1 MDMLRNRELL
11 GEILQRLSPLG
22 EKELKEC
29 LEIQKEKG
37 GRIGEILLRAKHIR
51 ESDLLKALSIQFQI
65 PYISNLTEE
74 EIDKTLVSS
83 VPISFLKRHIILPFR
98 RENNIVKVAISDP
111 LSISPID
118 DLKIF
123 LESDIELFLADSIT
137 ILNAINMAYETH
149 REAAEQVIEDMGDEA
164 LTVGLE
170 EPIDLIDVVDE
181 APIIKLINSLLFRS
195 VKERA
200 SDIHFEPFERDI
212 VVRFR
217 IDGVLHNILTLP
229 KRFQPSITS
238 RIKIMASLNIAEK
251 RLPQD
256 GRIGVKV
263 AGKDIDIR
271 VSIIPTSFG
280 ERVVLRLLDKSGYLL
295 RLTDIGL
302 SREMLGTINRLI
314 RLPHGIILVTG
325 PTGSGKTTTLYAALT
340 EINSPDKNIITIE
353 DPVEYQIKGIGQMQV
368 NPKIEL
374 TFARGLRSI
383 LRQDPDVI
391 MVGEIRD
398 LETAEIAIQAS
409 LTGHL
414 VFSTL
419 HTNDSAGAITRLIDM
434 GIEPFLVSSSV
445 VAILAQRLVR
455 ILCTSCK
462 KEYTPTTPE
471 LKELGI
477 DPSRLEGHAIYMP
490 IGCDRCMQTGY
501 RGRTG
506 IYELL
511 LVNDEIRTL
520 VLQNVNSQ
528 VIKNKA
534 IEGGMHTLRMDG
546 ALKVLEGITSI
557 EEVLRVTQED
567 IHGDIDIIE

>member
-1 MDMLRNRELL
+1 MSRRKDLL
-11 GEILQRLSPLG
+11 GEILKKITSLSDKDL
-22 EKELKEC
+22 EEC
-29 LEIQKEKG
+29 LDLQEKKG
-37 GRIGEILLRAKHIR
+37 GRIGEILVKSKYIK
-51 ESDLLKALSIQFQI
+51 EFDLLKALSIQFDI
-65 PYISNLTEE
+65 PVIQNLTEE
-74 EIDKTLVSS
+74 DVDKELISS
-83 VPISFLKRHIILPFR
+83 IPISFLKKNIIIPFQR
-98 RENNIVKVAISDP
+98 NNDTVKVAVTDP
-111 LSISPID
+111 LNITSID

-123 LESDIELFLADSIT
+123 LDCEVELYLAESLT

-149 REAAEQVIEDMGDEA
+149 REAAEQVVEDLSEESFTGID
-164 LTVGLE
+164 

-181 APIIKLINSLLFRS
+181 APIIKLINSLLFRA

-212 VVRFR
+212 IVRLR
-217 IDGVLHNILTLP
+217 IDGVLHNIMSLP
-229 KRFQPSITS
+229 QRFHPSISS
-238 RIKIMASLNIAEK
+238 RIKIMSSLNIAEK

-256 GRIGVKV
+256 GRIGLKV
-263 AGKDIDIR
+263 AGKDVDIR

-280 ERVVLRLLDKSGYLL
+280 ERIVMRLLDKSGYLL
-295 RLTDIGL
+295 KLSEIGL
-302 SREMLGTINRLI
+302 NKDMETKFNKLI

-368 NPKIEL
+368 NPKIDL
-374 TFARGLRSI
+374 TFAKGLRSI

-434 GIEPFLVSSSV
+434 GIEPFLVSSSI
-445 VAILAQRLVR
+445 VAIMAQRLVR
-455 ILCTSCK
+455 ILCPFCK
-462 KEYTPTTPE
+462 KGYTPSKVE
-471 LKELGI
+471 LKDSGI
-477 DPSRLEGHAIYMP
+477 DTQDLYGHTIFMP
-490 IGCDRCMQTGY
+490 AGCEKCMYTGY

-511 LVNDEIRTL
+511 LVNDEIRNMI
-520 VLQNVNSQ
+520 LQNVNSQ
-528 VIKNKA
+528 VIKNRA
-534 IEGGMHTLRMDG
+534 VEMGMSTLRMDG
-546 ALKVLEGITSI
+546 ARKVLEGITSI

-567 IHGDIDIIE
+567 IVE

>member
-1 MDMLRNRELL
+1 MARKKELL
-11 GEILQRLSPLG
+11 GEILHRLSPIN
-22 EKELKEC
+22 EKEIEEC
-29 LEIQKEKG
+29 LRIQHEKG
-37 GRIGEILLRAKHIR
+37 GRIGEILIHLKHIK
-51 ESDLLKALSIQFQI
+51 EIDLLKALSIQFRI
-65 PYISNLTEE
+65 PYIQNLTED
-74 EIDKTLVSS
+74 EIDKGLVSS
-83 VPISFLKRHIILPFR
+83 IPISFLKRHIILPYK
-98 RENNIVKVAISDP
+98 RENNIVRLAISDP
-111 LSISPID
+111 LNISPID

-123 LESDIELFLADSIT
+123 LNSEVEIYLTESIT
-137 ILNAINMAYETH
+137 ILNAINLAYETH
-149 REAAEQVIEDMGDEA
+149 KEAAEQVIEDMGDQN
-164 LTVGLE
+164 LTVGFE

-200 SDIHFEPFERDI
+200 SDLHFEPFERDI
-212 VVRFR
+212 IVRFR

-229 KRFQPSITS
+229 KKFHPSITS

-256 GRIGVKV
+256 GRISLKI
-263 AGKDIDIR
+263 AGKDIDVR
-271 VSIIPTSFG
+271 VSLIPTSFG

-302 SREMLGTINRLI
+302 SKEMQGVFNRLI
-314 RLPHGIILVTG
+314 RLTHGITLVTG

-353 DPVEYQIKGIGQMQV
+353 DPVEYQVKGIGQMQI

-445 VAILAQRLVR
+445 VAIMAQRLVR
-455 ILCTSCK
+455 TLCTSCK
-462 KEYTPTTPE
+462 KEYTPAGSE
-471 LKELGI
+471 IEELGI
-477 DPSRLEGHAIYMP
+477 EQSRLYGHTIYLAV
-490 IGCDRCMQTGY
+490 GCDKCMQTGY

-511 LVNDEIRTL
+511 LINDDVRSLI
-520 VLQNVNSQ
+520 LQNVNSQ
-528 VIKNKA
+528 LIKNKT
-534 IEGGMHTLRMDG
+534 IEIGMTTLRADG
-546 ALKVLEGITSI
+546 AKKVLEGITSI
-557 EEVLRVTQED
+557 EEVARVTQED
-567 IHGDIDIIE
+567 VIE

>member
-1 MDMLRNRELL
+1 MTRKRELL

-22 EKELKEC
+22 EKEIQEC
-29 LEIQKEKG
+29 LDVQREKG
-37 GRIGEILLRAKHIR
+37 GRIGELLLRAKHIR
-51 ESDLLKALSIQFQI
+51 AADLLEALSIQFKI
-65 PYISNLTEE
+65 PYLQNITEE
-74 EIDKTLVSS
+74 EIDKDLVSS
-83 VPISFLKRHIILPFR
+83 VPISFLKRHIILPFH
-98 RENNIVKVAISDP
+98 RESNKVRVAISDP
-111 LSISPID
+111 LNIRPID

-123 LESDIELFLADSIT
+123 LDSDVELFLTESIT

-149 REAAEQVIEDMGDEA
+149 KEAAEQVIEDMGGEA
-164 LTVGLE
+164 FTVGLD
-170 EPIDLIDVVDE
+170 EPIDLIDIVDE
-181 APIIKLINSLLFRS
+181 APIIKLINSLIFRS

-212 VVRFR
+212 IVRFR

-256 GRIGVKV
+256 GRIGLKI

-280 ERVVLRLLDKSGYLL
+280 ERAVLRLLDKSGYLL
-295 RLTDIGL
+295 RLTDVGL
-302 SREMLGTINRLI
+302 SKEMRGTVNKLI
-314 RLPHGIILVTG
+314 HMTHGIILVTG

-374 TFARGLRSI
+374 TFAKGLRSI

-445 VAILAQRLVR
+445 VAIMAQRLIR
-455 ILCTSCK
+455 ILCTHCK
-462 KEYTPTTPE
+462 KEYTPAAPE
-471 LKELGI
+471 LMELGI
-477 DPSRLEGHAIYMP
+477 EPANLYGHTIYMAV
-490 IGCDRCMQTGY
+490 GCDKCMQTGY

-506 IYELL
+506 IYEML
-511 LVNDEIRTL
+511 LVNDEIRNHI
-520 VLQNVNSQ
+520 LQNVNSQ
-528 VIKNKA
+528 LIKNRA
-534 IEGGMHTLRMDG
+534 TEIGMTTLRMDG
-546 ALKVLEGITSI
+546 SAKVLPGITSI
-557 EEVLRVTQED
+557 EEVMRVTQED
-567 IHGDIDIIE
+567 IVE